1 MFDPVTSLLEIV
13 VRVTLIYLGMILL
26 LRLAGK
32 RELGQLAPIDLL
44 GMLLLSETVSPALTG
59 QDDSLPA
66 GFTAAATLL
75 LLVALISRACFRSQ
89 RVERFMDGTP
99 VVLARDGKIF
109 ADACE
114 RERISR
120 QELEAA
126 LRKNGV
132 IEAAQTRLIMLE
144 ADGSISVVPQR

>member
-1 MFDPVTSLLEIV
+1 MFAPTTSLLEIV
-13 VRVTLIYLGMILL
+13 VRVVLIYLGLILL

-32 RELGQLAPIDLL
+32 REIGQLAPLDLL
-44 GMLLLSETVSPALTG
+44 GMLLLSETVSPALTA
-59 QDDSLPA
+59 QDGSLPA

-75 LLVALISRACFRSQ
+75 LLTALIGRACFRSR
-89 RVERFMDGTP
+89 RVERWIDGAP
-99 VVLARDGKIF
+99 VVLAREGKIF
-109 ADACE
+109 AEACE

-132 IEAAQTRLIMLE
+132 IEAAETKLIMLE
-144 ADGSISVVPQR
+144 ADGSISVVPEH

>member
-1 MFDPVTSLLEIV
+1 MFAPTTSLLEIV
-13 VRVTLIYLGMILL
+13 ARVALIYLGMILL

-32 RELGQLAPIDLL
+32 RELGQLAPLDLL

-59 QDDSLPA
+59 QDHSLPA

-75 LLVALISRACFRSQ
+75 LLTVLIGRACFRSR
-89 RVERFMDGTP
+89 RVERWIDGEP
-99 VVLARDGKIF
+99 VVLARDGKLF
-109 ADACE
+109 DQACE

-120 QELEAA
+120 QELDAA

-132 IEAAQTRLIMLE
+132 LVAAETKLIMLE
-144 ADGSISVVPQR
+144 ADGSISVVPQT